1 MFLRVVLVMYTFD
14 VKFIFQIIKY
24 GALLLAFLYFLP
36 VNVVLE
42 EFVFEDCFDVWPVLG
57 FLD

>member
-1 MFLRVVLVMYTFD
+1 MYTFD